1 MEKLFVGVITLLA
14 LLPWHTALANDL
26 SWEAGLQAQHFWEEA
41 QSEEQSSD
49 NLSGSLQAS
58 YYHDWNDGLRQFVA
72 TPFYREDGSDPERSQ
87 FDLREFYVLESLDQ
101 ADVYL
106 GLRKVFWGVTETL
119 HLVDIVNQ
127 SDTVE
132 DPSGED
138 KLGQPML
145 SATWFADNGDWDF
158 FLLPY
163 FRERTF
169 PGAEGR
175 FRPSLVVDTDNA
187 TYESADEQNHLDWA
201 LRWST
206 VLGDFDLG
214 LSYFSGTAR
223 APQLRPAANAEGE
236 PVLTPYYE
244 LLDQAGLDLQYTID
258 SWLWKLEAVSRY
270 ANDQRSSAA
279 VAGFEY
285 TWYGVAES
293 VIDIGFLSEYQ
304 YDDRTDAGKPLADD
318 DLALGLRLLFNDVQD
333 SQLLA
338 IYSQDLENSSS
349 LGSLEA
355 QRRLGDSM
363 QININANSFYATDS
377 TDPLYSLRSDDYLQ
391 MEFIYYF

>member
-1 MEKLFVGVITLLA
+1 MEKLFVGAIALLA
-14 LLPWHTALANDL
+14 LLPLNVALANDL

-175 FRPSLVVDTDNA
+175 FRPSLRQPGFGHA
-187 TYESADEQNHLDWA
+187 SA
-201 LRWST
+201 
-206 VLGDFDLG
+206 GDFIAQSVDLLG
-214 LSYFSGTAR
+214 ASAQESR
-223 APQLRPAANAEGE
+223 A
-236 PVLTPYYE
+236 
-244 LLDQAGLDLQYTID
+244 
-258 SWLWKLEAVSRY
+258 
-270 ANDQRSSAA
+270 
-279 VAGFEY
+279 
-285 TWYGVAES
+285 
-293 VIDIGFLSEYQ
+293 
-304 YDDRTDAGKPLADD
+304 
-318 DLALGLRLLFNDVQD
+318 
-333 SQLLA
+333 LLA
-338 IYSQDLENSSS
+338 TALAKGAKIAPSRLASKVYLRFRYLGKS
-349 LGSLEA
+349 LASKV
-355 QRRLGDSM
+355 RRISH
-363 QININANSFYATDS
+363 
-377 TDPLYSLRSDDYLQ
+377 
-391 MEFIYYF
+391 

>member
-1 MEKLFVGVITLLA
+1 MKKLFVAALALRA

-26 SWEAGLQAQHFWEEA
+26 TWEAGLQAQHFWEEA

-58 YYHDWNDGLRQFVA
+58 YYRDWNDGLRQFVA
-72 TPFYREDGSDPERSQ
+72 TPFYREDGSDPKRSQ

-119 HLVDIVNQ
+119 NLVNIINQ
-127 SDTVE
+127 SDAVE
-132 DPSGED
+132 DASIEE

-163 FRERTF
+163 FRERTL

-175 FRPSLVVDTDNA
+175 FRPALVVDTDSA
-187 TYESADEQNHLDWA
+187 IYESEDEQNHLDWA

-214 LSYFSGTAR
+214 LSYFSGTSR
-223 APQLRPAANAEGE
+223 APKLLLSTNAEGE
-236 PVLTPYYE
+236 PVLVPFYQ
-244 LLDQAGLDLQYTID
+244 LLDQAGLDLQYTTD
-258 SWLWKLEAVSRY
+258 SWIWKLEALSRY
-270 ANDQRSSAA
+270 VGSQRSSAA

-285 TWYGVAES
+285 TWYGIAES

-304 YDDRTDAGKPLADD
+304 YDDRTGDDEPIADD

-338 IYSQDLENSSS
+338 IYRQDLGTPSS
-349 LGSLEA
+349 LSTLEA
-355 QRRLGDSM
+355 QRRIGDSM
-363 QININANSFYATDS
+363 QINLSIGTFYSTEPADQFYSF
-377 TDPLYSLRSDDYLQ
+377 RNDDLLQ
-391 MEFIYYF
+391 LDLIYYF

>member
-1 MEKLFVGVITLLA
+1 MEKLFVAAIALLA
-14 LLPWHTALANDL
+14 LLPLHTALANDL
-26 SWEAGLQAQHFWEEA
+26 TWEAGLQVQHFWEEA

-58 YYHDWNDGLRQFVA
+58 YYRDWNDGLRQFVA
-72 TPFYREDGSDPERSQ
+72 TPFYREDGSDPKRSQ

-119 HLVDIVNQ
+119 NLVNIINQ
-127 SDTVE
+127 SDAVE
-132 DPSGED
+132 DASIEE

-163 FRERTF
+163 FRERTL

-175 FRPSLVVDTDNA
+175 FRTALVVDTDNA
-187 TYESADEQNHLDWA
+187 IYESEDEQNHLDWA
-201 LRWST
+201 LRWSA

-214 LSYFSGTAR
+214 LSYFSGTSR
-223 APQLRPAANAEGE
+223 APKLLLSTNAEGE
-236 PVLTPYYE
+236 PVLVPYYQ
-244 LLDQAGLDLQYTID
+244 LLDQAGLDLQYTTD
-258 SWLWKLEAVSRY
+258 SWIWKLEAVSRY
-270 ANDQRSSAA
+270 VGSQRSSAA
-279 VAGFEY
+279 VGGFEY

-304 YDDRTDAGKPLADD
+304 YDDRTGDDEPIADD

-338 IYSQDLENSSS
+338 IYRQDLGTPSS
-349 LGSLEA
+349 LSSLEA
-355 QRRLGDSM
+355 QRRIGDSM
-363 QININANSFYATDS
+363 QINLSIGTFYSTEPADPFYSF
-377 TDPLYSLRSDDYLQ
+377 RNDDLLQ
-391 MEFIYYF
+391 LDLIYYF

>member
-1 MEKLFVGVITLLA
+1 MKKLFVAALALRA

-26 SWEAGLQAQHFWEEA
+26 TWEAGLQVQHFWEEA

-49 NLSGSLQAS
+49 NLSASLQAN
-58 YYHDWNDGLRQFVA
+58 YYRDWNDGLRQFVA
-72 TPFYREDGSDPERSQ
+72 TPFYREDGSDPKRSQ

-119 HLVDIVNQ
+119 NLVNIINQ
-127 SDTVE
+127 SDAVE
-132 DPSGED
+132 DASIEE

-163 FRERTF
+163 FRERTL

-175 FRPSLVVDTDNA
+175 FRTALVVDTDNA
-187 TYESADEQNHLDWA
+187 IYESEDEQNHLDWA
-201 LRWST
+201 LRWSA

-214 LSYFSGTAR
+214 LSYFSGTSR
-223 APQLRPAANAEGE
+223 APKLLLSTNAEGE
-236 PVLTPYYE
+236 PVLVPYYQ
-244 LLDQAGLDLQYTID
+244 LLDQAGLDLQYTTD
-258 SWLWKLEAVSRY
+258 SWIWKLEALSRY
-270 ANDQRSSAA
+270 VGSQRSSGA
-279 VAGFEY
+279 VGGFEY

-304 YDDRTDAGKPLADD
+304 YDDRTGDDEPIADD

-338 IYSQDLENSSS
+338 IYRQDLGTPSS
-349 LGSLEA
+349 LSSLEA
-355 QRRLGDSM
+355 QRRIGDSM
-363 QININANSFYATDS
+363 QINLSIGTFYSTEPADPFYSF
-377 TDPLYSLRSDDYLQ
+377 RNDDLLQ
-391 MEFIYYF
+391 LDLIYYF